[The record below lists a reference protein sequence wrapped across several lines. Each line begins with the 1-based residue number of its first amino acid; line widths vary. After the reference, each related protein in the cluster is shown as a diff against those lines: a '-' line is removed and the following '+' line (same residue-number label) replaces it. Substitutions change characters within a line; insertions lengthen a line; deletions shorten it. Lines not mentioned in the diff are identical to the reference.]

1 MIKSITIGYPRI
13 GPKRELKK
21 ALEKFWKSEIKEDE
35 LQKVAKEL
43 REYNWKTQKE
53 NGIDL
58 ISSNDFSFYDQVLDM
73 ACLLGVVPDRYKWDG
88 KNVNLETYFAMAR
101 GSQTSNLDA
110 SALEM
115 TKWFDTNYH
124 YLVPELKKNQVFKIS
139 STKPFDEFNEA
150 KQKGYNTKPILIGPL
165 TFLFLSKT
173 EDGSKTI
180 NLLDKILPIY
190 KEIIK
195 KLSSEGAEW
204 IQIDEPYLVK
214 DLDNEVISKI
224 KSTLN
229 ELKSA
234 SGNSK
239 LLVTSYFESL
249 DIPILGKIKKPGNL
263 EGGDVVWISERS
275 VAVGE
280 GYRSNS
286 EGIKQ
291 LKDLLSDLVDNVISV
306 PLPHWTGPLD
316 CLHLMSL
323 LSPIDK
329 DLFLVYSRLLPVPFL
344 KYLSLLKIKLI
355 HVPDNEYDSMGC
367 NVLAVAP
374 KKVIMLEGNPET
386 KKMLEKNKVEV
397 FCYDG
402 SEISLKGAGG
412 PTCLTRP
419 FLRQ

>member
-1 MIKSITIGYPRI
+1 MVNPIRRVLIKHAKESFKNQSELNQSASKLNYLETPNFSKSI
-13 GPKRELKK
+13 
-21 ALEKFWKSEIKEDE
+21 SD
-35 LQKVAKEL
+35 
-43 REYNWKTQKE
+43 
-53 NGIDL
+53 
-58 ISSNDFSFYDQVLDM
+58 YDQFVK
-73 ACLLGVVPDRYKWDG
+73 LLK
-88 KNVNLETYFAMAR
+88 
-101 GSQTSNLDA
+101 S
-110 SALEM
+110 
-115 TKWFDTNYH
+115 FDIEIH
-124 YLVPELKKNQVFKIS
+124 YLPNNNNTTPDSIYTHDPCIVSNKGVILCSMGKDDRRSEVPAVE
-139 STKPFDEFNEA
+139 
-150 KQKGYNTKPILIGPL
+150 
-165 TFLFLSKT
+165 
-173 EDGSKTI
+173 
-180 NLLDKILPIY
+180 
-190 KEIIK
+190 
-195 KLSSEGAEW
+195 
-204 IQIDEPYLVK
+204 
-214 DLDNEVISKI
+214 
-224 KSTLN
+224 
-229 ELKSA
+229 
-234 SGNSK
+234 
-239 LLVTSYFESL
+239 SYFKSL

-263 EGGDVVWISERS
+263 EGGDVVWINERS

>member
-1 MIKSITIGYPRI
+1 MVNPIRKVLIKHTKEGFKSQSKLNQSASKLNYLETPNFSKSI
-13 GPKRELKK
+13 
-21 ALEKFWKSEIKEDE
+21 SD
-35 LQKVAKEL
+35 
-43 REYNWKTQKE
+43 
-53 NGIDL
+53 
-58 ISSNDFSFYDQVLDM
+58 YDQFVK
-73 ACLLGVVPDRYKWDG
+73 LLK
-88 KNVNLETYFAMAR
+88 
-101 GSQTSNLDA
+101 S
-110 SALEM
+110 
-115 TKWFDTNYH
+115 FDIEIH
-124 YLVPELKKNQVFKIS
+124 YLPNNNNTTPDSIYTHDPCIVSNKGVILCSMGKDDRRSEVPAVE
-139 STKPFDEFNEA
+139 
-150 KQKGYNTKPILIGPL
+150 
-165 TFLFLSKT
+165 
-173 EDGSKTI
+173 
-180 NLLDKILPIY
+180 
-190 KEIIK
+190 
-195 KLSSEGAEW
+195 
-204 IQIDEPYLVK
+204 
-214 DLDNEVISKI
+214 
-224 KSTLN
+224 
-229 ELKSA
+229 
-234 SGNSK
+234 
-239 LLVTSYFESL
+239 SYFKSL

-263 EGGDVVWISERS
+263 EGGDVVWINERS

-291 LKDLLSDLVDNVISV
+291 LKNLLSDLVDNVISV

-344 KYLSLLKIKLI
+344 KYLSLLKIKLM
-355 HVPDNEYDSMGC
+355 HVPDNEYDTMGC